1 MHFGTFMEFGT
12 RPGGS
17 DAEAFREGFAHAMTA
32 EREGLDSVWL
42 AEFHFMPD
50 RSVLSSPIVVAG
62 ALASATTRVRI
73 GMAVYVLPLANPLRV
88 AEEAATVDQISGG
101 RLDFG
106 IGRSGFAR
114 QYNGYAIDY
123 GESQA
128 RFAEAM
134 HVIREAWKGER
145 FSFEGEFYH
154 AREALVVPQPVQRPH
169 PPMRM
174 AANTPSTFPKVAEQG
189 LPLFVGLRGDGLDR
203 LKANIDAYKDAWR
216 DSGQDGAASVFLRVP
231 VFAAATEKAA
241 LEEARE
247 SITHYFARQARL
259 VANAGAQGPDAGRS
273 NISQALASLSYE
285 DILASRV
292 AFGTPRML
300 VERLTGWQEALGID
314 GIVMELNAG
323 NLLTEDQ
330 VLNSLRLVAREVIPA
345 FR

>member
-12 RPGGS
+12 RAEGS
-17 DAEAFREGFAHAMTA
+17 HAEAFREGFTHAMTA
-32 EREGLDSVWL
+32 EAEGLDSVWL

-62 ALASATTRVRI
+62 ALATATKRVRI

-145 FSFEGEFYH
+145 FTFDGEFYH
-154 AREALVVPQPVQRPH
+154 AHDALVVPRPVQRPH

-174 AANTPSTFPKVAEQG
+174 AASSTPTFPKVAEQG
-189 LPLFVGLRGDGLDR
+189 LPLFVGLRGDGLDLLR
-203 LKANIDAYKDAWR
+203 ANIDSYRRAWKE
-216 DSGQDGAASVFLRVP
+216 SGQARPASVFLRVP
-231 VFAAATEKAA
+231 VYAAASEKAA
-241 LEEARE
+241 HDEPRE
-247 SITHYFARQARL
+247 CITHYFARQARL
-259 VANAGAQGPDAGRS
+259 VANAGTQGPDAGRGG
-273 NISQALASLSYE
+273 ISQALAGLGYD

-300 VERLTGWQEALGID
+300 VERLTEWRDALGLD

-323 NLLTEDQ
+323 NMLSEAQ
-330 VLNSLRLVAREVIPA
+330 VLNSLRLVAREVMPA